1 MAQASDLGTRAPTK
15 KRDRPRA
22 PPVHPLFVRVTHW
35 INALAVLLMITSG
48 WLIYNASPLFAFTF
62 PEAIT
67 LGSGLAAALQLHF
80 AAMWLLMGNGLAY
93 VAFGLASGHFR
104 RKLLPLRP
112 AGIARELAAALTGRL
127 RRDDVARY
135 NGVQRLLYAGI
146 LFVGVVIIAS
156 GFAIW
161 KPVQL
166 WALAALFGGYEGARL
181 VHFLAMAALVLF
193 LFIHVTMALLVPR
206 TLRAMIRGR

>member
-35 INALAVLLMITSG
+35 INALAVLVMITSG

-67 LGSGLAAALQLHF
+67 LGSGLAVALQLHL

-93 VAFGLASGHFR
+93 VVFGLASGHFR

-112 AGIARELAAALTGRL
+112 AGIVGELAAALSGRL
-127 RRDDVARY
+127 RREDARY
-135 NGVQRLLYAGI
+135 NGVQRLLYSGI
-146 LFVGVVIIAS
+146 LFSCVVAGVS
-156 GFAIW
+156 GFGIW

-166 WALAALFGGYEGARL
+166 CALAALFGGYEGARL
-181 VHFLAMAALVLF
+181 VHFFAMAAIVLF
-193 LFIHVTMALLVPR
+193 LLIHVTMALLVPR
-206 TLRAMIRGR
+206 TLWAMIRGR